1 MTNVPTG
8 PAEVR
13 QEAVPESGIRT
24 YVLLWISQWLACA
37 AVSFTVFV
45 VGVNIYENFADS
57 LWLIALG
64 YAILFVPFP
73 ILSPLA
79 GAFVDRYG
87 QRPALLISNIGTLV
101 NLVVLVVLM
110 STDSVGAWYSL
121 CAVGTSTILRTLQ
134 LCAIES
140 VVPLLVPK
148 RHYGRAN
155 GPRMLLTGTFVLAG
169 PLLVYLLLSVATP
182 VTIVMA
188 ECVLVVIAI
197 AVVFSI
203 RFPAQPTP
211 EGGAAG
217 PSAGR
222 SVVAAVLEAW
232 GYLRSKKG
240 LLTMVGFLAIVS
252 GVLGAL
258 EVGASGVVVGFSDQ
272 IGAIV
277 VSTSCWLGMVVASIL
292 MVVWGI
298 PRRIVRGGLLGSGL
312 VFAVALMAAGF
323 RPNLVLVSV
332 GGFVAMGSLAIIIAS
347 FQTVLHLKVEQHFL
361 GRAVGIKNSA
371 VTLSHIVGDVGS
383 LVVGIGIFATAERAS
398 GDGVWGWRVGQ
409 GWEGVDSP
417 VLAAIIGD
425 GPGRGWALFIML
437 IGIGVAVTVAIL
449 RFRGRALNRVENDLP
464 DVTPQDRLVL
474 SGGDPVP
481 TGITESAPEYR
492 ST

>member
-1 MTNVPTG
+1 MTNVPTE
-8 PAEVR
+8 PPVVR
-13 QEAVPESGIRT
+13 PEAVPEDGIRT

-45 VGVNIYENFADS
+45 VGVNIFVDFYDS

-79 GAFVDRYG
+79 GAFVDRFG
-87 QRPALLISNIGTLV
+87 QRPALLISNIGTLA
-101 NLVVLVVLM
+101 NLLILVVMML
-110 STDSVGAWYSL
+110 TDNDGAWYAL

-169 PLLVYLLLSVATP
+169 PLLAYILLSFFEP

-203 RFPAQPTP
+203 RFPAVPKPDGDAVRQ
-211 EGGAAG
+211 
-217 PSAGR
+217 SVGR
-222 SVVAAVLEAW
+222 DIADALR
-232 GYLRSKKG
+232 YLRSKQG

-258 EVGASGVVVGFSDQ
+258 EVAASGVVVGFSDD

-277 VSTSCWLGMVVASIL
+277 VSTACWLGMVVASIL
-292 MVVWGI
+292 MVVWGV
-298 PRRIVRGGLLGSGL
+298 PRKIVRGGLLGAGL
-312 VFAVALMAAGF
+312 VFALALMAAGF
-323 RPNLVLVSV
+323 RPDLVLVSI
-332 GGFVAMGSLAIIIAS
+332 GGFIAMGSLAMIIAS
-347 FQTVLHLKVEQHFL
+347 FQTVLHLKVEQHLL

-383 LVVGIGIFATAERAS
+383 LVVGIGIFANSERAS

-425 GPGRGWALFIML
+425 GPGRGWALFMML
-437 IGIGVAVTVAIL
+437 IGVGVAVVVAIL

-464 DVTPQDRLVL
+464 DVTPEDRLLL
-474 SGGDPVP
+474 STAGESVPV
-481 TGITESAPEYR
+481 GITESAPGDR
-492 ST
+492 TA